1 MRSVLELGDGALQPA
16 PRPAARR
23 RGVDEAPPQLAEPR
37 RASSVAIEAQASRLG
52 RSKQSRLRLFP
63 DRGDS
68 SSMMQFQV
76 TGEWTNSCLELHP
89 PFRWRCRSRSQ
100 SRTEGCSRL
109 PTRTGKAVANSSSSV
124 CFCRVACLFI
134 SVIPVWLHLD
144 FSEKCLLLGNH
155 MRIAQEGR
163 ARQHEQLR
171 AGATRWTELM

>member
-109 PTRTGKAVANSSSSV
+109 PDRRGSSQFLFVRVFLQSSLPFHFWPTCMALSGFQLKMFFAWKSHVHCTRAQSTSSS
-124 CFCRVACLFI
+124 AL
-134 SVIPVWLHLD
+134 
-144 FSEKCLLLGNH
+144 
-155 MRIAQEGR
+155 
-163 ARQHEQLR
+163 
-171 AGATRWTELM
+171 ELPDGQS